1 MARPWLLCPGCSVA
15 SRWSSFRA
23 GSALL
28 RLDQQAA
35 QFELSALAPM
45 VALLLLDMIQGLS
58 RFGIVVP
65 ARPSPRPSRSTPHG
79 SRTSQYH
86 PVT

>member
-1 MARPWLLCPGCSVA
+1 MKHMFKNEKLIC
-15 SRWSSFRA
+15 
-23 GSALL
+23 

-58 RFGIVVP
+58 R
-65 ARPSPRPSRSTPHG
+65 
-79 SRTSQYH
+79 
-86 PVT
+86 

>member
-1 MARPWLLCPGCSVA
+1 MNHIFKNEKLNC
-15 SRWSSFRA
+15 
-23 GSALL
+23 

-58 RFGIVVP
+58 R
-65 ARPSPRPSRSTPHG
+65 
-79 SRTSQYH
+79 
-86 PVT
+86 